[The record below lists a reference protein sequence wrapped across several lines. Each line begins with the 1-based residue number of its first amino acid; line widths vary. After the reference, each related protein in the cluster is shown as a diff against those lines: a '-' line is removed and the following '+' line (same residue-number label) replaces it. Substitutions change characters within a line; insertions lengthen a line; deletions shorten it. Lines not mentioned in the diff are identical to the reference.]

1 MSAGK
6 FEIGKYEQS
15 TGGNVWPCR
24 AQIETKALTLGGT
37 ANAYPTAAATSG
49 LPRVRLRK
57 GKKEFGLSI
66 RTVTVKLTEDGTG
79 ATEEYAEGTLH
90 TIPVFTKAAHDG
102 YTIGAV
108 GTYLGIA
115 CEAVG
120 KFPDA

>member
-6 FEIGKYEQS
+6 FETGKYEQS

-37 ANAYPTAAATSG
+37 ANAYPTEAVTSG

-57 GKKEFGLSI
+57 GKKEFGVSI
-66 RTVTVKLTEDGTG
+66 RTVTVELKAAGTG
-79 ATEEYAEGTLH
+79 ATSEYAAGTLH
-90 TIPVFTKAAHDG
+90 TIPVFQQSVHDG
-102 YTIGAV
+102 YSFGSL

-115 CEAVG
+115 CECKG
-120 KFPDA
+120 KFPQ